1 MQPNQKVHVKVRAC
15 IIDMIK
21 IDRQLTPSFCHS
33 KLHCMQCINNDLK
46 IYLVLLKKVIAI
58 WGKLSSTALVI
69 LVLENWPQ
77 NRNNFLKNK

>member
-21 IDRQLTPSFCHS
+21 IIIDSLPQVFGHS

-58 WGKLSSTALVI
+58 WGKFSSTALVI
-69 LVLENWPQ
+69 DTFNVNNCSVLTQ
-77 NRNNFLKNK
+77 Y